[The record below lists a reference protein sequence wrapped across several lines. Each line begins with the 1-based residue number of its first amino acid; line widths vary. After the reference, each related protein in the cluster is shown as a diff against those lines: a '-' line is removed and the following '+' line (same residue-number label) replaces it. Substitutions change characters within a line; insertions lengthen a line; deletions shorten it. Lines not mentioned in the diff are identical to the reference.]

1 MDYVSINSTPDDDSR
16 ERQAAVYSR
25 YKYYSRLAPHP
36 DNPMVSCV
44 QYLMRI
50 YYRLSYHIY

>member
-25 YKYYSRLAPHP
+25 YKYYSRLATHP
-36 DNPMVSCV
+36 DNHMVSCV
-44 QYLMRI
+44 QYVI
-50 YYRLSYHIY
+50 GI